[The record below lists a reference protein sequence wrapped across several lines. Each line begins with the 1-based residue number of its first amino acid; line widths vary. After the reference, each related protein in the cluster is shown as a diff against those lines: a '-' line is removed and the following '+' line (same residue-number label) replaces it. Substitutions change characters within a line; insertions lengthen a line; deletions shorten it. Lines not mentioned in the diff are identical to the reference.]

1 MTGSDDNAW
10 VQANISANAR
20 EGHPGVFIRPGLIFI
35 VMGASGG
42 DSRDD
47 VVSLIRLDIWSC
59 VVNLSGLGDIPDHP
73 DRVLDLENEHFRKNI
88 HDLQILNSLL

>member
-35 VMGASGG
+35 VMGASGA
-42 DSRDD
+42 DIRND
-47 VVSLIRLDIWSC
+47 VVSLIRLDIWSS
-59 VVNLSGLGDIPDHP
+59 VVILSGLGDIPDHP
-73 DRVLDLENEHFRKNI
+73 DRVLDLENEPFQQNI
-88 HDLQILNSLL
+88 HDLQILNSHF

>member
-10 VQANISANAR
+10 VPNISANAR

-42 DSRDD
+42 DIRND
-47 VVSLIRLDIWSC
+47 VVSLIGLDIWSS
-59 VVNLSGLGDIPDHP
+59 VVNISGLGNIPDHP
-73 DRVLDLENEHFRKNI
+73 DRVLDLENETIHDI
-88 HDLQILNSLL
+88 HDLQI